1 MVGIFLDICLRLS
14 LPLFYTMKGF
24 LKLISYVAPY
34 KAYAFLN
41 VLFNLLSIVFDVFSI
56 SLLMPFLN
64 ILFKP
69 DALVL
74 VKPELTLDF
83 KSLYGTLN
91 YFISQVIVTNGPESG
106 LILVSVM
113 VVVVIFLKNVCRY
126 MALFFMVPLRNWI
139 VRDLRNALYNRVLIL
154 PLSYFSSE
162 RKGDLITRMSSDAQ
176 ELEYSIMSSL
186 EAMFKEP
193 LTVVISLTVLIWM
206 SPVLTL
212 IVFLC
217 LPIIVLFLGRV
228 TRKLK
233 KQARRGQDKLDSLIS
248 MFEETLMGVRIIK
261 AFNAQQF
268 LNRRFKQQ
276 NNQYTNV
283 YIQGN
288 RLLDAASPISETLTV
303 AILAFV
309 LWFGGRMVLNHEG
322 GLTADVFIGFVA
334 IFSQLIPPTK
344 AFSTAYSRMQK
355 GLISLNRI
363 EEVLNSE
370 EQIVEVENAKP
381 LNAFNETL
389 EFKNVSFKYKDEFVL
404 RNINLTIP
412 KGKTVALVGPSG
424 AGKSTLT
431 DLIPRFYDPT
441 EGQVCIDGVNIR
453 EYRILDLRQQMGMV
467 SQESILFN
475 DSIFNNIAFG
485 QVNASN
491 EGVEASAKVA
501 NAYQFIKETDNGFQ
515 TNIGDRGNKLSGG
528 QKQRISI
535 ARAVNKN
542 PEILILD
549 EATSALDTT
558 SERVVQ
564 EALSNVMK
572 GRTTVV
578 IAHRLSTIISADIIV
593 VLDKGSIVQQG
604 THKELL
610 QQEGLYKELHDMQ
623 KLGAL

>member
-1 MVGIFLDICLRLS
+1 
-14 LPLFYTMKGF
+14 MKGF
-24 LKLISYVAPY
+24 FKLISYVAPY
-34 KAYAFLN
+34 KSYAFLN
-41 VLFNLLSIVFDVFSI
+41 VAFNLLSIVFELFSI

-69 DALVL
+69 NALVT
-74 VKPELTLDF
+74 VKPELSLSF
-83 KSLYGTLN
+83 SSLYGTFN
-91 YFISQVIVTNGPESG
+91 YYISQIIIERGPESG
-106 LILVSVM
+106 LIFVSIL
-113 VVVVIFLKNVCRY
+113 VVVMIFLKNVCRY

-139 VRDLRNALYNRVLIL
+139 VRDLRNSLYGRVLIL

-186 EAMFKEP
+186 EALFKEP
-193 LTVVISLTVLIWM
+193 LSVIISLTVLIWM
-206 SPVLTL
+206 SPLLTL

-217 LPIIVLFLGRV
+217 LPIIIVFLGRV

-233 KQARRGQDKLDSLIS
+233 KQARRGQDKLDTLIS
-248 MFEETLMGVRIIK
+248 IFEETLMGVRIIK
-261 AFNAQQF
+261 AFNAQDF
-268 LNRRFKQQ
+268 LNRRFRQQ
-276 NNQYTNV
+276 NNQFTNV

-303 AILAFV
+303 GILAFV
-309 LWFGGRMVLNHEG
+309 LWFGGKMVLSGEG
-322 GLTADVFIGFVA
+322 SLTADMFIGFVA
-334 IFSQLIPPTK
+334 IFTQLIPPAK
-344 AFSTAYSRMQK
+344 AFSTAFGRMQK
-355 GLISLNRI
+355 GLISLGRI

-370 EQIVEVENAKP
+370 EKIVEIPNAKP
-381 LNAFNETL
+381 IPNFNDAI
-389 EFKNVSFKYKDEFVL
+389 EFRNVSFSYQDEPVL
-404 RNINLTIP
+404 KQINLRIP
-412 KGKTVALVGPSG
+412 KGKTIALVGPSG

-441 EGQVCIDGVNIR
+441 EGQVLIDGIDIR
-453 EYRILDLRQQMGMV
+453 EYRILELRRHMGMV

-475 DSIFNNIAFG
+475 DSIYNNIAFG
-485 QVNASN
+485 QTNSSG
-491 EGVEASAKVA
+491 ELVEQSAKVA
-501 NAYQFIKETDNGFQ
+501 NAYDFIMETDNGFQ

-558 SERVVQ
+558 SERLVQ

-578 IAHRLSTIISADIIV
+578 IAHRLSTIVSADLIV
-593 VLDKGSIVQQG
+593 VLDRGQIVQQG
-604 THKELL
+604 THQELL
-610 QQEGLYKELHDMQ
+610 QQNGLYKELHDMQ

>member
-1 MVGIFLDICLRLS
+1 
-14 LPLFYTMKGF
+14 MKGF
-24 LKLISYVAPY
+24 LKLISYAAPY

-41 VLFNLLSIVFDVFSI
+41 VLFNLLSIVFELFSI

-69 DALVL
+69 NALVT
-74 VKPELTLDF
+74 VKPEF
-83 KSLYGTLN
+83 SMNFSSLYGTFN
-91 YFISQVIVTNGPESG
+91 YYISQIIIEHGAESG
-106 LILVSVM
+106 LIFVSVL
-113 VVVVIFLKNVCRY
+113 VVVMITLKNICRY

-139 VRDLRNALYNRVLIL
+139 VRDLRNALYQRVLVL

-193 LTVVISLTVLIWM
+193 LTVMISLTVLIWM
-206 SPVLTL
+206 SPLLTL

-217 LPIIVLFLGRV
+217 LPIIIVFLGRV

-233 KQARRGQDKLDSLIS
+233 RQARRGQDKLDSLVS

-261 AFNAQQF
+261 AFNAQDF
-268 LNRRFKQQ
+268 LGRRFRQQ
-276 NNQYTNV
+276 NNQFTNI

-303 AILAFV
+303 GILAFV
-309 LWFGGRMVLNHEG
+309 LWFGGKMVLSGDG
-322 GLTADVFIGFVA
+322 GLTADMFIGFVA
-334 IFSQLIPPTK
+334 IFTQLIPPAK
-344 AFSTAYSRMQK
+344 AFSTAFGRMQK
-355 GLISLNRI
+355 GLISLGRI

-370 EQIVEVENAKP
+370 EKITEVPNAKSIQV
-381 LNAFNETL
+381 FNHSV
-389 EFKNVSFKYKDEFVL
+389 EFKNVSFKYRDEPVL
-404 RNINLTIP
+404 RNINLIIP

-441 EGQVCIDGVNIR
+441 EGQVMIDGVDIR
-453 EYRILDLRQQMGMV
+453 EYKILELRRHMGMV

-491 EGVEASAKVA
+491 EAVEESARVA
-501 NAYQFIKETDNGFQ
+501 NAYDFIKETDNGFQ

-535 ARAVNKN
+535 ARAVQKN

-558 SERVVQ
+558 SERLVQ
-564 EALSNVMK
+564 DALSNVMK

-578 IAHRLSTIISADIIV
+578 IAHRLSTIINADLIV
-593 VLDKGSIVQQG
+593 VLDKGQIVQQG
-604 THKELL
+604 THQELL
-610 QQEGLYKELHDMQ
+610 QQNGLYKELHDMQ
-623 KLGAL
+623 KLGSL

>member
-1 MVGIFLDICLRLS
+1 
-14 LPLFYTMKGF
+14 MKGF
-24 LKLISYVAPY
+24 FKLISYVAPY
-34 KAYAFLN
+34 KSYAFLN
-41 VLFNLLSIVFDVFSI
+41 VAFNLLSIVFELFSI

-69 DALVL
+69 NALVT
-74 VKPELTLDF
+74 VKPELSLSF
-83 KSLYGTLN
+83 SSLYGTFN
-91 YFISQVIVTNGPESG
+91 YYISQIIIERGPESG
-106 LILVSVM
+106 LIFVSIL
-113 VVVVIFLKNVCRY
+113 VVVMIFLKNVCRY

-139 VRDLRNALYNRVLIL
+139 VRDLRNSLYGRVLIL

-186 EAMFKEP
+186 EALFKEP
-193 LTVVISLTVLIWM
+193 LSVIISLTVLIWM
-206 SPVLTL
+206 SPLLTL

-217 LPIIVLFLGRV
+217 LPIIIVFLGRV

-233 KQARRGQDKLDSLIS
+233 KQARRGQDKLDTLIS
-248 MFEETLMGVRIIK
+248 IFEETLMGVRIIK
-261 AFNAQQF
+261 AFNAQDF
-268 LNRRFKQQ
+268 LNRRFRQQ
-276 NNQYTNV
+276 NNQFTNV

-303 AILAFV
+303 GILAFV
-309 LWFGGRMVLNHEG
+309 LWFGGKMVLSGEG
-322 GLTADVFIGFVA
+322 SLTADMFIGFVA
-334 IFSQLIPPTK
+334 IFTQLIPPAK
-344 AFSTAYSRMQK
+344 AFSTAFGRMQK
-355 GLISLNRI
+355 GLISLGRI

-370 EQIVEVENAKP
+370 EKIVEMPNAKP
-381 LNAFNETL
+381 IPSFNDAI
-389 EFKNVSFKYKDEFVL
+389 EFRNVSFSYQDEPVL
-404 RNINLTIP
+404 KQINLRIP
-412 KGKTVALVGPSG
+412 KGKTIALVGPSG

-441 EGQVCIDGVNIR
+441 EGQVLIDGIDIR
-453 EYRILDLRQQMGMV
+453 EYRILELRRHMGMV

-475 DSIFNNIAFG
+475 DSIYNNIAFG
-485 QVNASN
+485 QTNSSG
-491 EGVEASAKVA
+491 EHVEQSAKVA
-501 NAYQFIKETDNGFQ
+501 NAYDFIMETDNGFQ

-558 SERVVQ
+558 SERLVQ
-564 EALSNVMK
+564 DALSNVMK

-578 IAHRLSTIISADIIV
+578 IAHRLSTIVSADLIV
-593 VLDKGSIVQQG
+593 VLDRGQIVQQG
-604 THKELL
+604 THQELL
-610 QQEGLYKELHDMQ
+610 QQNGLYKELHDMQ
-623 KLGAL
+623 RLGAL

>member
-1 MVGIFLDICLRLS
+1 
-14 LPLFYTMKGF
+14 MKGF
-24 LKLISYVAPY
+24 IKLISYAAPY
-34 KAYAFLN
+34 KAFAFLN
-41 VLFNLLSIVFDVFSI
+41 VLFNLLSIVFDIFSI

-69 DALVL
+69 DKLVT
-74 VKPELTLDF
+74 VKPELTAGF
-83 KSLYGTLN
+83 KSLYDTFN
-91 YFISQVIVTNGPESG
+91 YYISQIIINHGTESG
-106 LILVSVM
+106 LIFVSVL
-113 VVVVIFLKNVCRY
+113 VVVMIFFKNVCRY

-139 VRDLRNALYNRVLIL
+139 VRDLRNQLYERVLIL
-154 PLSYFSSE
+154 PLAYFSSE

-193 LTVVISLTVLIWM
+193 LTVIISLGVLIWI
-206 SPVLTL
+206 SPLLTL
-212 IVFLC
+212 IVFVC
-217 LPIIVLFLGRV
+217 LPVIIIFLGRI
-228 TRKLK
+228 TRRLK
-233 KQARRGQDKLDSLIS
+233 KQARRGQDKLDSLVS

-268 LNRRFKQQ
+268 LSRRFRQQ

-283 YIQGN
+283 YIKGN
-288 RLLDAASPISETLTV
+288 RLLDAASPISETMTV
-303 AILAFV
+303 AILAFI
-309 LWFGGRMVLNHEG
+309 LWVGGKMVLSGDG
-322 GLTADVFIGFVA
+322 GLTADIFIGFVA
-334 IFSQLIPPTK
+334 IFTQLIPPSK
-344 AFSTAYSRMQK
+344 AFSTAYGRMQK
-355 GLISLNRI
+355 GLISLGRI
-363 EEVLNSE
+363 EEVLLSE
-370 EQIVEVENAKP
+370 EKIVEVENATSMPSFEHKV
-381 LNAFNETL
+381 
-389 EFKNVSFKYKDEFVL
+389 EFRNVSFSYRDEPVL
-404 RNINLTIP
+404 KNINLTIE

-441 EGQVCIDGVNIR
+441 EGAVLIDGVDIR
-453 EYRILDLRQQMGMV
+453 QYKILELRRHMGMV

-485 QVNASN
+485 QVNASA
-491 EGVEASAKVA
+491 EGVAESARVA
-501 NAYQFIKETDNGFQ
+501 NAYDFIMETDNGFQ

-558 SERVVQ
+558 SERLVQ
-564 EALSNVMK
+564 DALSNVMK

-578 IAHRLSTIISADIIV
+578 IAHRLSTIINADMIV
-593 VLDKGSIVQQG
+593 VLDKGKIVQQG
-604 THKELL
+604 THQELL
-610 QQEGLYKELHDMQ
+610 QQDGLYKELHDMQ

>member
-1 MVGIFLDICLRLS
+1 
-14 LPLFYTMKGF
+14 
-24 LKLISYVAPY
+24 
-34 KAYAFLN
+34 
-41 VLFNLLSIVFDVFSI
+41 
-56 SLLMPFLN
+56 
-64 ILFKP
+64 
-69 DALVL
+69 LV
-74 VKPELTLDF
+74 
-83 KSLYGTLN
+83 
-91 YFISQVIVTNGPESG
+91 
-106 LILVSVM
+106 
-113 VVVVIFLKNVCRY
+113 
-126 MALFFMVPLRNWI
+126 
-139 VRDLRNALYNRVLIL
+139 L

-193 LTVVISLTVLIWM
+193 LTVIISLTVLIWM
-206 SPVLTL
+206 SPLLTL

-217 LPIIVLFLGRV
+217 LPIIIVFLGRV

-233 KQARRGQDKLDSLIS
+233 RQARRGQDKLDSLVS

-261 AFNAQQF
+261 AFNAQDF
-268 LNRRFKQQ
+268 LGRRFRQQ
-276 NNQYTNV
+276 NNQFTNI

-303 AILAFV
+303 GILAFV
-309 LWFGGRMVLNHEG
+309 LWFGGKMVLSGDG
-322 GLTADVFIGFVA
+322 GLTADMFIGFVA
-334 IFSQLIPPTK
+334 IFTQLIPPAK
-344 AFSTAYSRMQK
+344 AFSTAFGRMQK
-355 GLISLNRI
+355 GLISLGRI

-370 EQIVEVENAKP
+370 EKITEVPNAKSIQV
-381 LNAFNETL
+381 FNHSV
-389 EFKNVSFKYKDEFVL
+389 EFKNVSFKYRDEPVL
-404 RNINLTIP
+404 RNINLVIP

-441 EGQVCIDGVNIR
+441 EGQLLIDGVDIR
-453 EYRILDLRQQMGMV
+453 EYKILELRRHMGMV

-491 EGVEASAKVA
+491 EAVEESARVA
-501 NAYQFIKETDNGFQ
+501 NAYDFIKETDNGFQ

-535 ARAVNKN
+535 ARAVQKN

-558 SERVVQ
+558 SERLVQ
-564 EALSNVMK
+564 DALSNVMK

-578 IAHRLSTIISADIIV
+578 IAHRLSTIINADLIV
-593 VLDKGSIVQQG
+593 VLDKGQIVQQG
-604 THKELL
+604 THQELL
-610 QQEGLYKELHDMQ
+610 QQNGLYKELHDMQ
-623 KLGAL
+623 KLGSL

>member
-1 MVGIFLDICLRLS
+1 
-14 LPLFYTMKGF
+14 MKGF
-24 LKLISYVAPY
+24 LKLISYAAPY

-41 VLFNLLSIVFDVFSI
+41 VLFNLLSIVFELFSI

-69 DALVL
+69 NALVT
-74 VKPELTLDF
+74 VKPAF
-83 KSLYGTLN
+83 SMNFSSLYGTFN
-91 YFISQVIVTNGPESG
+91 YYISQIIIERGPESG
-106 LILVSVM
+106 LIFVSVL
-113 VVVVIFLKNVCRY
+113 VVVMIFLKNVCRY

-139 VRDLRNALYNRVLIL
+139 VRDLRNQLYQRVLIL

-193 LTVVISLTVLIWM
+193 LTVIISLTVLIWM
-206 SPVLTL
+206 SPLLTL

-217 LPIIVLFLGRV
+217 LPIIVVFLGRV

-233 KQARRGQDKLDSLIS
+233 RQARRGQDTLDSLVS

-261 AFNAQQF
+261 AFNAQNF
-268 LNRRFKQQ
+268 LSRRFRQQ
-276 NNQYTNV
+276 NNQYTNI

-303 AILAFV
+303 GILAFV
-309 LWFGGRMVLNHEG
+309 LWFGGKMVLSGQG
-322 GLTADVFIGFVA
+322 GLTADMFIGFVA
-334 IFSQLIPPTK
+334 IFTQLIPPAK
-344 AFSTAYSRMQK
+344 AFSTAFGRMQK
-355 GLISLNRI
+355 GLISLGRI
-363 EEVLNSE
+363 EEVLKSE
-370 EQIVEVENAKP
+370 EKITEMPDAKP
-381 LNAFNETL
+381 IPAFNHSV
-389 EFKNVSFKYKDEFVL
+389 EFRNVSFKYRDELVL
-404 RNINLTIP
+404 RNINLMIP

-441 EGQVCIDGVNIR
+441 EGQILIDGIDIR
-453 EYRILDLRQQMGMV
+453 DYKILELRRHMGMV

-491 EGVEASAKVA
+491 EAVEESARVA
-501 NAYQFIKETDNGFQ
+501 NAYDFIKETDNGFQ

-535 ARAVNKN
+535 ARAVQKN

-558 SERVVQ
+558 SERLVQ
-564 EALSNVMK
+564 DALSNVMK

-578 IAHRLSTIISADIIV
+578 IAHRLSTIISADLIV
-593 VLDKGSIVQQG
+593 VLDKGQIVQQG
-604 THKELL
+604 SHQELL
-610 QQEGLYKELHDMQ
+610 QQNGLYKELHDMQ